1 MSEKDLGQKAA
12 IRRLLWRMGFATR
25 VDVPLRA
32 YVPASRG
39 RPGHESYT
47 DLDVL
52 GVTIAPGFRVH
63 TAIADCKSTARDTTE
78 RMFWI
83 RGVGDFFGADA
94 AYMVRPTK
102 TTDAARQLAA
112 RLKIAVV
119 TGEDLT
125 ALEAQHPVALDL
137 TDAPIARLFDV
148 SQIEQYLKAFTGMDR
163 KLDALLEYRQFDYW
177 VYEPYRNLT
186 QMVSHLADAAVT
198 LDPAN
203 PLHAALV
210 IDCSWL
216 YLLTVSQAVEHVR
229 ATHAADVPTCLLEY
243 FFGGQVALREKKQL
257 LEQLARVLPPAAQ
270 ESAQLLPTWYGQLL
284 ELVGRFNRSPHAC
297 LPALQYA
304 EMLSAAL
311 VARKRT
317 TVLKAF
323 GTHVDPI
330 AAKLLADIV
339 GFLTASAGL
348 NPNFRTMARE
358 LLVHDLTGGERGDP
372 AAAPEPPASDSMPML
387 PLDTTS

>member
-1 MSEKDLGQKAA
+1 MSEQDLGQKAA
-12 IRRLLWRMGFATR
+12 VRRLLWRMGFATR

-32 YVPASRG
+32 YVPTSKD

-52 GVTIAPGFRVH
+52 GITIAPGFRVQ
-63 TAIADCKSTARDTTE
+63 TAIADCKSTSRNTTE

-94 AYMVRPTK
+94 AYMVRPVK
-102 TTDAARQLAA
+102 TTDAARQLAP

-125 ALEAQHPVALDL
+125 VLEAQHPISLDL
-137 TDAPIARLFDV
+137 NCGPLARLFDV
-148 SQIEQYLKAFTGMDR
+148 AQIEQYLKAFTGMDR
-163 KLDALLEYRQFDYW
+163 KLAPLLEYRQFDYW

-186 QMVSHLADAAVT
+186 QMVSHLADAAST

-203 PLHAALV
+203 PLHAALLL
-210 IDCSWL
+210 DCSWL
-216 YLLTVSQAVEHVR
+216 YLLSVSRAVEHIR
-229 ATHAADVPTCLLEY
+229 ATHAADVQTCLLEY
-243 FFGGQVALREKKQL
+243 FFGGQVALREKKQM
-257 LEQLARVLPPAAQ
+257 LEQLARIVPPAAQ
-270 ESAQLLPTWYGQLL
+270 GSAQLLPAWYNQLL

-317 TVLKAF
+317 TVSKAF
-323 GTHVDPI
+323 GAHIDPI
-330 AAKLLADIV
+330 AAKLLSDIV
-339 GFLTASAGL
+339 GFLVASAGL
-348 NPNFRTMARE
+348 HPNFRTMARE
-358 LLVHDLTGGERGDP
+358 LLIQDLTSGPRLVSATDTPNGERV
-372 AAAPEPPASDSMPML
+372 PEGIAE
-387 PLDTTS
+387 

>member
-1 MSEKDLGQKAA
+1 MSEKDLGQKVAV
-12 IRRLLWRMGFATR
+12 RRLLWRMGFATR

-52 GVTIAPGFRVH
+52 GISIAPGFRVH
-63 TAIADCKSTARDTTE
+63 TAIADCKSTSRDTTE

-119 TGEDLT
+119 TAEDL
-125 ALEAQHPVALDL
+125 AILEAQHPIPLDL
-137 TDAPIARLFDV
+137 SDGPLARLFDV
-148 SQIEQYLKAFTGMDR
+148 AQIEQYLKAFIGMDR
-163 KLDALLEYRQFDYW
+163 RLTPLLEYRQFDYW
-177 VYEPYRNLT
+177 VYEQYRNLT
-186 QMVSHLADAAVT
+186 QMVSHLADCAVT

-203 PLHAALV
+203 PLHAALL

-216 YLLTVSQAVEHVR
+216 YLLSVSRAVEHVR
-229 ATHAADVPTCLLEY
+229 AMHAADVPTCLLEY
-243 FFGGQVALREKKQL
+243 FLGGQVALREKTQL
-257 LEQLARVLPPAAQ
+257 LERLVRVLPPAAQ
-270 ESAQLLPTWYGQLL
+270 SSAQLRPAWYDQLL
-284 ELVGRFNRSPHAC
+284 ELVGRFSRAPHAC

-317 TVLKAF
+317 TVVKAF
-323 GTHVDPI
+323 GARIDPI
-330 AAKLLADIV
+330 AAKLLADVV
-339 GFLTASAGL
+339 GFLVAAAGL

-358 LLVHDLTGGERGDP
+358 LLIQDLTGGGVGVPGHFPD
-372 AAAPEPPASDSMPML
+372 
-387 PLDTTS
+387 

>member
-1 MSEKDLGQKAA
+1 MSEQDLGQKAA
-12 IRRLLWRMGFATR
+12 VRRLLWRMGFATR

-32 YVPASRG
+32 YVPTSKE
-39 RPGHESYT
+39 RPGYESYT

-52 GVTIAPGFRVH
+52 GITIAPGFRVQ
-63 TAIADCKSTARDTTE
+63 TAIADCKSTSRNTTE

-94 AYMVRPTK
+94 AYMVRPVK

-125 ALEAQHPVALDL
+125 VLETQHPIPLDL
-137 TDAPIARLFDV
+137 NDAPLARLFDV
-148 SQIEQYLKAFTGMDR
+148 AQIEQYLKAFTGMDR
-163 KLDALLEYRQFDYW
+163 KLAPLLEYRQFDFW

-186 QMVSHLADAAVT
+186 QMVSHLADAANT

-203 PLHAALV
+203 PLHAALLL
-210 IDCSWL
+210 DCSWL
-216 YLLTVSQAVEHVR
+216 YLLSVSRAVEHIR
-229 ATHAADVPTCLLEY
+229 ATHAADVQACLLEY
-243 FFGGQVALREKKQL
+243 FFGGQVALREKKQM
-257 LEQLARVLPPAAQ
+257 LEQLARIVPPAAQ
-270 ESAQLLPTWYGQLL
+270 GGAQLLPVWYNQLL
-284 ELVGRFNRSPHAC
+284 ELVGRFNRAPHAC

-317 TVLKAF
+317 TVSKAF
-323 GTHVDPI
+323 GAHIDSI
-330 AAKLLADIV
+330 AAKLLSDIV
-339 GFLTASAGL
+339 GFLVASAGL
-348 NPNFRTMARE
+348 HPNFRTMARE
-358 LLVHDLTGGERGDP
+358 LLIQDLTSGPRLTP
-372 AAAPEPPASDSMPML
+372 AAGAPNDERVPEGVGD
-387 PLDTTS
+387 

>member
-1 MSEKDLGQKAA
+1 MSEQDLGQKAA
-12 IRRLLWRMGFATR
+12 VRRLLWRMGFATR

-32 YVPASRG
+32 YVPTSKD

-52 GVTIAPGFRVH
+52 GITIAPGFRVQ
-63 TAIADCKSTARDTTE
+63 TAIADCKSTSRNTTE

-94 AYMVRPTK
+94 AYMVRPVK

-125 ALEAQHPVALDL
+125 VLENQHPIPLDL
-137 TDAPIARLFDV
+137 NDAPLARLFDV
-148 SQIEQYLKAFTGMDR
+148 AQIEQYLKAFTGMDR
-163 KLDALLEYRQFDYW
+163 KLAPLLEYRQFDYW

-186 QMVSHLADAAVT
+186 QMVSHLADAAST

-203 PLHAALV
+203 PLHAALLL
-210 IDCSWL
+210 DCSWL
-216 YLLTVSQAVEHVR
+216 YLLSVSRAVEHIR
-229 ATHAADVPTCLLEY
+229 ATHAADVQTCLLEY
-243 FFGGQVALREKKQL
+243 FFGGQVALREKKQM
-257 LEQLARVLPPAAQ
+257 LEQLARIVPPAAQ
-270 ESAQLLPTWYGQLL
+270 GSAQLLPAWYNQLL

-317 TVLKAF
+317 TVSKAF
-323 GTHVDPI
+323 STHINPI
-330 AAKLLADIV
+330 AAKLLSDIV
-339 GFLTASAGL
+339 GFLVASAGL
-348 NPNFRTMARE
+348 HPNFRTMARE
-358 LLVHDLTGGERGDP
+358 LLIQDLTSGPRLVPGADTPNDGHV
-372 AAAPEPPASDSMPML
+372 PEGIAE
-387 PLDTTS
+387 